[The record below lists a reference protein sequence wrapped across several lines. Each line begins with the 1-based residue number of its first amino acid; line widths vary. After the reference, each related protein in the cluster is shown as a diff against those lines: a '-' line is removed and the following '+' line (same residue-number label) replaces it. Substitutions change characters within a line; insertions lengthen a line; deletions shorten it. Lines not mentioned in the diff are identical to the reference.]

1 MRLLQLEL
9 KRTLSSRATRC
20 ILALALV
27 LSLVMAWLP
36 VSYVRLYSSEGSEIT
51 GLQAVQEIK
60 QLAAP
65 YSGEVT
71 AEKVQKALAE
81 YQGAVRQYHGE
92 SISWEHASNFHR
104 FGGAAAPL

>member
-9 KRTLSSRATRC
+9 KRTVSSRATKC

-36 VSYVRLYSSEGSEIT
+36 VSYVGLYSSEDSEIT
-51 GLQAVQEIK
+51 GLRAVQEIK

-65 YSGEVT
+65 YGGEVT
-71 AEKVQKALAE
+71 TEKMQKPL
-81 YQGAVRQYHGE
+81 R
-92 SISWEHASNFHR
+92 SIKGR
-104 FGGAAAPL
+104 

>member
-9 KRTLSSRATRC
+9 KRTVSSRATRC

-36 VSYVRLYSSEGSEIT
+36 VSYVRLYPSEGSEIT

-71 AEKVQKALAE
+71 TKRCKKPL
-81 YQGAVRQYHGE
+81 R
-92 SISWEHASNFHR
+92 SIK
-104 FGGAAAPL
+104 GQ